1 LLPDFKGL
9 NHLFWVNFEKNPQ
22 THSCLLTFS
31 TVYTAPGKRAW
42 YLNPSQNFTMLR
54 RFLRS
59 LPHPSQASYK
69 PSPIL
74 RQRTTGVPLRPSL
87 LVLLGVSVTTL
98 IAIHADSLIQPPDEQ
113 PKKPDSYPARK
124 PLLTPFDHL
133 FPQRTPPSP
142 NTDEIFDLCSAAGTP
157 EERATGISRI
167 DSIILARYL
176 NSLSILFTVLI

>member
-1 LLPDFKGL
+1 
-9 NHLFWVNFEKNPQ
+9 
-22 THSCLLTFS
+22 
-31 TVYTAPGKRAW
+31 
-42 YLNPSQNFTMLR
+42 MLWR
-54 RFLRS
+54 HLRS

-69 PSPIL
+69 RSRIL
-74 RQRTTGVPLRPSL
+74 RQRTTGVLLRPSL
-87 LVLLGVSVTTL
+87 LVFLGVSVTTL

-113 PKKPDSYPARK
+113 PKRPDSSPTRK

-176 NSLSILFTVLI
+176 NIVCLIFTPFSFQSTATIPAKTSLITSPSGFPVHSTTLCLGFMTGITGVV